1 MPVLSGVARIG
12 ENLWAPEGLGF
23 GAKKRA
29 AGYALNT
36 YRRDS
41 TLSIEVRM
49 PSSREIGQ
57 GLVHQGHGLLSI
69 SWVVTLGVD
78 PTLRFST
85 SLYFN

>member
-1 MPVLSGVARIG
+1 
-12 ENLWAPEGLGF
+12 
-23 GAKKRA
+23 
-29 AGYALNT
+29 
-36 YRRDS
+36 
-41 TLSIEVRM
+41 M

-78 PTLRFST
+78 PPLSFTT